1 MSRIL
6 QTPANEVHSSGS
18 WRSET
23 LTELPRYSWRRARSY
38 RYSTN
43 FRTTVSSIGTDFSAA
58 VAARSAGCSYAFG
71 EICGYDSTTS
81 GRLSASAIPAE
92 PTPATKSRENRSVR
106 AARAAQTFDATVAE
120 AERCW
125 YDTSRWSLWVDG
137 LDRVVEVDGD
147 WPGAGATVT
156 WQSGPAGRGRV
167 VERVIAHKALEGQ
180 ALEVTDSSIRGRQS
194 VAFVPAA
201 PGV

>member
-1 MSRIL
+1 
-6 QTPANEVHSSGS
+6 
-18 WRSET
+18 
-23 LTELPRYSWRRARSY
+23 
-38 RYSTN
+38 
-43 FRTTVSSIGTDFSAA
+43 
-58 VAARSAGCSYAFG
+58 
-71 EICGYDSTTS
+71 
-81 GRLSASAIPAE
+81 
-92 PTPATKSRENRSVR
+92 VR

-180 ALEVTDSSIRGRQS
+180 ALEVADSSIRGRQS

-201 PGV
+201 PGVEVTLTLEYELLRRSILTPVVDLLFIKRAMVASLAQTVSHFGVELAAAREGS